1 MEIGAYAFAGIFGLA
16 AIVAVWNLAHRRSIT
31 QQLEDRGFHQC
42 DADADA
48 LERGWRT
55 ATGAG
60 APEELKIVQC
70 HRRAAGRGYLY
81 HFTVRERSRRNGG
94 GRDSDSPGAS
104 YPAYLLDL
112 RDASWVGRPAV
123 TLHVLPPGSKLL
135 RKLVAGAAKL
145 ADERPLLTI
154 GTHPWSESIVAAH
167 GDVIGSLDDA
177 MPAAMQEH
185 LAKAGAHGFFT
196 IHIGGGKAAFAANA
210 AHRDIDAQMT
220 YLTSWI

>member
-16 AIVAVWNLAHRRSIT
+16 AIFAVWNLALRRSIA

-42 DADADA
+42 DADAEA

-60 APEELKIVQC
+60 APEELKIVDC
-70 HRRAAGRGYLY
+70 RRRAAGRGYLY
-81 HFTVRERSRRNGG
+81 HFTVRERSRRS
-94 GRDSDSPGAS
+94 DSHSPGAS
-104 YPAYLLDL
+104 YPAYLFDL

-135 RKLVAGAAKL
+135 RKLVAGTAKL
-145 ADERPLLTI
+145 ADERPLLDV
-154 GTHPWSESIVAAH
+154 GAHPWSESIVAAH
-167 GDVIGSLDDA
+167 GDVTGSLDDA
-177 MPAAMQEH
+177 MPAAMQER
-185 LAKAGAHGFFT
+185 LARAGAHGFFI
-196 IHIGGGKAAFAANA
+196 IHVGGGKASFATIP

-220 YLTSWI
+220 YLNSWI

>member
-1 MEIGAYAFAGIFGLA
+1 MDTGVFAFAGIFGLA
-16 AIVAVWNLAHRRSIT
+16 AIFAVWNLAHRRSIAR
-31 QQLEDRGFHQC
+31 QLEDRGFHPC
-42 DADADA
+42 DADGEA

-60 APEELKIVQC
+60 APEELKIVDC
-70 HRRAAGRGYLY
+70 HRRPAGRGYLY

-94 GRDSDSPGAS
+94 DHDSDSPGVS

-135 RKLVAGAAKL
+135 RKLVAGAVKL
-145 ADERPLLTI
+145 ADERPLLAV

-167 GDVIGSLDDA
+167 GDVTGSLDEA
-177 MPAAMQEH
+177 MPAPMQEQV
-185 LAKAGAHGFFT
+185 ARAGTHGFFT
-196 IHIGGGKAAFAANA
+196 IHIGGGKAAFAANE

-220 YLTSWI
+220 YLNSWI

>member
-1 MEIGAYAFAGIFGLA
+1 MDTGILAFAGIFGLA
-16 AIVAVWNLAHRRSIT
+16 AVFAVWNLAHRRSIA
-31 QQLEDRGFHQC
+31 QQLEDRGFHTC
-42 DADADA
+42 DADAQA

-60 APEELKIVQC
+60 APEELKIADC
-70 HRRAAGRGYLY
+70 RRRAAGRGYLY

-94 GRDSDSPGAS
+94 DRDSDSPGAS

-135 RKLVAGAAKL
+135 RKLVSAAAKL

-154 GTHPWSESIVAAH
+154 GAHPWSESIVAAH
-167 GDVIGSLDDA
+167 GDVTGSLDDA
-177 MPAAMQEH
+177 MPAPMQEQV
-185 LAKAGAHGFFT
+185 AKAGTHGFFT

-210 AHRDIDAQMT
+210 AHRDIDVQMT
-220 YLTSWI
+220 YLNSWI

>member
-16 AIVAVWNLAHRRSIT
+16 AIVAVWNLAYRRSIA
-31 QQLEDRGFHQC
+31 QQLEDRGFHTC

-60 APEELKIVQC
+60 GPEELKIVDC
-70 HRRAAGRGYLY
+70 RRRAAGRGYLY
-81 HFTVRERSRRNGG
+81 HFTVREQSRRNGG
-94 GRDSDSPGAS
+94 DRDSDSLGAS

-112 RDASWVGRPAV
+112 RDASWVGKPAV

-145 ADERPLLTI
+145 ADQRPLLPI
-154 GTHPWSESIVAAH
+154 GVHPWSESIVAAH
-167 GDVIGSLDDA
+167 GDVTGSLDEA

-196 IHIGGGKAAFAANA
+196 IHIGGGKAAFAANP
-210 AHRDIDAQMT
+210 AHRDIDTQMT
-220 YLTSWI
+220 YLNSWI